1 MAGKYTKIIIPTRPH
16 PDIIVGIFLLSKF
29 GQEKYPG
36 VAQAEIEIWQQL
48 PEGETAESLDK
59 KGVLLLDV
67 GSSKFDHHG
76 SGKNLSQLI
85 AEDLGITNE
94 PSLKKMLNY
103 AQRDDKY
110 GLGTISTDILD
121 KAFGLSGLV
130 AALNKTEQDYQK
142 VIKIVLPLLEAH
154 FIEEKR
160 RAYEMPKEFE
170 KKLENGT
177 AEVFEVKQKGKKI
190 KIIVLESDNLSIAGW
205 LKSSEGLKAD
215 VVCQRNSQGFT
226 NILTKPLKN
235 VDLRWLVAYLR
246 KAEAEIRDRKLT
258 CSTFD
263 LMKPGKVDG
272 VSEWYYDRA
281 TNSILN
287 GGASPKGILPTAI
300 PLETIKEILKEALSQ
315 DPPGSGK

>member
-1 MAGKYTKIIIPTRPH
+1 MAEKYTKIIIPTRPH
-16 PDIIVGIFLLSKF
+16 PDVIVGIFLLSKF

-36 VAQAEIEIWQQL
+36 VAEAKIEIWQQL
-48 PEGETAESLDK
+48 PAGDTAESLDK

-67 GSSKFDHHG
+67 GGSKFDHH
-76 SGKNLSQLI
+76 STGKNLSQLI
-85 AEDLGITNE
+85 AEDLGIANE
-94 PSLKKMLNY
+94 PALTKMLNY
-103 AQRDDKY
+103 AQRDDKH

-130 AALNKTEQDYQK
+130 AALNKTEEDYQK

-154 FIEEKR
+154 FAEER
-160 RAYEMPKEFE
+160 RRTDEMSKEFE
-170 KKLENGT
+170 KKLEDGT

-190 KIIVLESDNLSIAGW
+190 KVVVLESDNLSMAGW
-205 LKSSEGLKAD
+205 LKSAGGLRAD
-215 VVCQRNSQGFT
+215 VVCQRKIEGFT

-235 VDLRWLVAYLR
+235 VDLRWLAAYLR
-246 KAEAEIRDRKLT
+246 KAEAEIRDRKLI

-272 VSEWYYDRA
+272 VPEWYYDRV
-281 TNSILN
+281 TNSVLN

-300 PLETIKEILKEALSQ
+300 PLETIKDILKEALAQ
-315 DPPGSGK
+315 DSPGSGK